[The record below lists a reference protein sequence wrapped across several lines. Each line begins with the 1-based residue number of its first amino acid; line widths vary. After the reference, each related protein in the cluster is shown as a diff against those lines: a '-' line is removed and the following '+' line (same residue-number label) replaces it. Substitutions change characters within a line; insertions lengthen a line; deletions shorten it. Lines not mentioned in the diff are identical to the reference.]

1 MGSMQALLD
10 VYGVLALTVLEV
22 KLKNCNC
29 PLALESLPVV
39 QVPLSQLKA
48 LLFPRGTRLW
58 RWVHERS
65 CACIPKICKIFH
77 LNTLLFVIIKVS
89 GKGKPL
95 KWDVAPFLLSVG
107 SRENPFLM

>member
-29 PLALESLPVV
+29 PLALESLLVV

-58 RWVHERS
+58 R
-65 CACIPKICKIFH
+65 
-77 LNTLLFVIIKVS
+77 
-89 GKGKPL
+89 
-95 KWDVAPFLLSVG
+95 
-107 SRENPFLM
+107 